1 MQLGAF
7 SISLAV
13 KDIGASRAIY
23 AWGTWAPSLRS
34 NRRTR
39 RRAAPHGDS
48 NARRLEVK
56 PTLQYAAIRTSK
68 AFDDFLGPCT

>member
-23 AWGTWAPSLRS
+23 AWGNLGSFTQIEQKDPPASRP
-34 NRRTR
+34 
-39 RRAAPHGDS
+39 
-48 NARRLEVK
+48 AR
-56 PTLQYAAIRTSK
+56 
-68 AFDDFLGPCT
+68 